1 VGGQGR
7 TRSRTLVYVDTKHD
21 LRPSEI
27 DAVVAMV
34 DADGRQTDGSE
45 GLAIRPLLHAALT
58 GRCAHA
64 AVVEHAGEIVGFAV
78 TDLLSGHP
86 HDPVA
91 VIETVH
97 VVPMARERGLDSWLV
112 ADALEWARQRGC
124 RRLEV
129 VLDPEAPPAAV
140 EVVRRWGFAWSP
152 GHIPSIAIMPSTDRP
167 ESVAEGASS

>member
-1 VGGQGR
+1 
-7 TRSRTLVYVDTKHD
+7 VDTKHE
-21 LRPSEI
+21 LRRSDI
-27 DAVVAMV
+27 GAVVAMV
-34 DADGRQTDGSE
+34 EAEGLQTDGSA

-58 GRCAHA
+58 ERCAHA

-78 TDLLSGHP
+78 TDFLTEP
-86 HDPVA
+86 AHDPVA
-91 VIETVH
+91 VIESVH
-97 VVPMARERGLDSWLV
+97 VVPMARERGLGAWLV

-140 EVVRRWGFAWSP
+140 EAVRRWGFAWSP
-152 GHIPSIAIMPSTDRP
+152 GHIPGITIMPSTDRP